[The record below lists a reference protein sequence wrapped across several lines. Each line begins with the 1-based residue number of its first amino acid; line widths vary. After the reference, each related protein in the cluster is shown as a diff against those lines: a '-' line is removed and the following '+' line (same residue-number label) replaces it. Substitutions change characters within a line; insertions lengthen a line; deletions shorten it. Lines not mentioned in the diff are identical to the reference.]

1 MMEGKDMTT
10 QTAPDQAM
18 TEAFHGKVLSDTS
31 GLTTTIMASI
41 GDRFHAASS
50 HMPVLVQESGPM
62 FFGGIH
68 QWVTALARQIEPII
82 QAINA

>member
-1 MMEGKDMTT
+1 LV
-10 QTAPDQAM
+10 TAFTLP
-18 TEAFHGKVLSDTS
+18 
-31 GLTTTIMASI
+31 
-41 GDRFHAASS
+41 AA